1 MSINKNIAISDSG
14 FLFNPSSG
22 ESFSVNQTGTEILN
36 MIKEGKSDNEIC
48 EYFLSKYDTNANT
61 FDKDLQD
68 FKEMI
73 SQYQLTDNDKA

>member
-36 MIKEGKSDNEIC
+36 MIKEGKSDNEIR